1 MTQNLVEFTEKSDKH
16 YNRTCDLFFKAKET
30 P

>member
-1 MTQNLVEFTEKSDKH
+1 MTQNLVEFTEKIDKDC
-16 YNRTCDLFFKAKET
+16 NNLAIFFKPKDT